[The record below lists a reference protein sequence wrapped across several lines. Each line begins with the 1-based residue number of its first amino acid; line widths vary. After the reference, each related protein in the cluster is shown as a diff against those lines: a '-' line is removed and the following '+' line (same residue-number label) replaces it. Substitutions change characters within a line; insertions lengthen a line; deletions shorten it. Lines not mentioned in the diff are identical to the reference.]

1 VDVHVLRLLDFTRR
15 QPQRLPAEPAPDADD
30 VALVAR
36 LALDDGQALAA
47 LMDRYW
53 RPMVAFAL
61 DKMRNQDAAEDLVQE
76 AFVRVWERRRQLRPH
91 ASPRAYLYRVLRNL
105 ITDDFRRR
113 RLRDRFSFF
122 ASQGAPTEAP
132 SPVAILEAGELAG
145 AAERAIAAL
154 PERRRDVFILA
165 HLHGLSYREV
175 AETLGITPRTVANH
189 MTLALSQLRVALAAF
204 TRPSGRGEAR
214 ELPMM
219 RLRDGQR
226 GDAGAPADLTADPT
240 ADPRSGRPANDG
252 ADVSLDVSVDAAVDE
267 SADAAT
273 PARRRRPWTSEPS
286 APPG

>member
-1 VDVHVLRLLDFTRR
+1 MRAIARNAGEAKALPSADVHVLRLLDFTRR
-15 QPQRLPAEPAPDADD
+15 QPQSLPPETAPDADD

-122 ASQGAPTEAP
+122 ASHEATTETP
-132 SPVAILEAGELAG
+132 SPVALLEAGELAT

-204 TRPSGRGEAR
+204 TRPSGAGEASA
-214 ELPMM
+214 LPLL
-219 RLRDGQR
+219 RLR
-226 GDAGAPADLTADPT
+226 AGHRD
-240 ADPRSGRPANDG
+240 
-252 ADVSLDVSVDAAVDE
+252 
-267 SADAAT
+267 ADASDANESST
-273 PARRRRPWTSEPS
+273 PSRRRPWRTDESTPRE
-286 APPG
+286 